1 MVKNKK
7 ELEEKMRHSYRHK
20 PIIRRRI
27 PRPLRRGGRLLGLA
41 GLAALGYTMLEKYQR
56 EQRRRTAN
64 VTVDV
69 DPQSWQGG

>member
-1 MVKNKK
+1 
-7 ELEEKMRHSYRHK
+7 
-20 PIIRRRI
+20 
-27 PRPLRRGGRLLGLA
+27 LRRGGRLLGLA